1 MKQILTGYIPKV
13 ADSRFPKPKDVKSI
27 LEISAFPV
35 YMGCTS
41 AEIES
46 DIHIDM
52 SWVVDGNTIRVLP
65 ILPPEIIYPFS
76 HNDSIGE
83 LWSDHHKSFAK
94 FITEHAVGREVYEI
108 GGAHGLAYLNSR
120 EFRKL
125 NWTIHDIN
133 PIPVPEYNQRIIYG
147 KFSKETYKPSKNT
160 QTIAHS
166 HTLEHVNDPIAF
178 MYEIAMS
185 QKIGD
190 RQIISVPDM
199 DVMLRRFDLNFLN
212 FEHNYFLPENLLNA
226 LFDSCGYRIIDFFN
240 FKEHS
245 KFYAIEKVSH
255 EINISKFQKQPYF
268 NLELFEVYINAVKEY
283 VLVINRLIEE
293 SELPSY
299 VFGAHVFTQMLVGF
313 GLKSNLLA
321 GCIDNSSKKQGLRL
335 YGTSLRVSSA
345 KEVFERHGKINIFGA
360 VANYTDEIDNGL
372 QKWKNQINEKKWF
385 LNRTFAKS

>member
-94 FITEHAVGREVYEI
+94 FITVHAVGREVYEI

-147 KFSKETYKPSKNT
+147 KFSRDTYKPSKNT

-255 EINISKFQKQPYF
+255 EINISKFQKRPYF

-299 VFGAHVFTQMLVGF
+299 VFGAHVFTQMLIGF
-313 GLKSNLLA
+313 GLKSNLLT

>member
-1 MKQILTGYIPKV
+1 MKQILTGYSPKV
-13 ADSRFPKPKDVKSI
+13 ADSRFPKPKDLNSI

-41 AEIES
+41 TDLES
-46 DIHIDM
+46 DIHVDM
-52 SWVVDGNTIRVLP
+52 NWVADANTIRVLP
-65 ILPPEIIYPFS
+65 VLPPEIIYPFS

-94 FITEHAVGREVYEI
+94 FIAEHAVGHEVYEI
-108 GGAHGLAYLNSR
+108 GGAHGLACINSR
-120 EFRKL
+120 KFRKL

-133 PIPVPEYNQRIIYG
+133 PIPVPEYNQRIISG
-147 KFSKETYKPSKNT
+147 KFTKETYTPNKNT
-160 QTIAHS
+160 HTIAHS

-178 MYEIAMS
+178 MSEIAIS

-212 FEHNYFLPENLLNA
+212 FEHNYFIPENLLNA
-226 LFDSCGYRIIDFFN
+226 LFDSCGYRIIEFYN

-245 KFYAIEKVSH
+245 KFYAIEKVSN
-255 EINISKFQKQPYF
+255 EIDISKFQKQCYF

-283 VLVINRLIEE
+283 VLLVNRLMEE
-293 SELPSY
+293 SKVPSY

-313 GLKSNLLA
+313 GLKSNLLT

-345 KEVFERHGKINIFGA
+345 KEAFEKHGKINIFGA
-360 VANYTDEIDNGL
+360 VANYTNEIDNGL

-385 LNRTFAKS
+385 QNRAFAKL